1 MHRYLATLLAAAA
14 VALLAASAGQA
25 TPPSSGTGTIVIASD
40 TTTNVRQADGN
51 TFITQSET
59 GVLTGVLSGPYTL
72 ERTITVFADGATSIH
87 ATATCACTVAGR
99 TGILTDTVNG
109 RGAAGE
115 PIVAQ
120 LTITGATGG
129 LDGLHGE
136 GTVVA
141 GGAGITYTLSYHF
154 DP

>member
-1 MHRYLATLLAAAA
+1 MHRSLATFFAAAA
-14 VALLAASAGQA
+14 VALLAATAAQA
-25 TPPSSGTGTIVIASD
+25 TPPAHGTGAIVIASD
-40 TTTNVRQADGN
+40 TTTNVKQAGGT

-59 GVLTGVLSGPYTL
+59 GTLTGVLSGAYTL

-99 TGILTDTVNG
+99 TGVLTDTVNG

-120 LTITGATGG
+120 LTITSSSGG
-129 LDGLHGE
+129 LEGLHGE
-136 GTVVA
+136 GTVTA
-141 GGAGITYTLSYHF
+141 GASEITYSLQYHF